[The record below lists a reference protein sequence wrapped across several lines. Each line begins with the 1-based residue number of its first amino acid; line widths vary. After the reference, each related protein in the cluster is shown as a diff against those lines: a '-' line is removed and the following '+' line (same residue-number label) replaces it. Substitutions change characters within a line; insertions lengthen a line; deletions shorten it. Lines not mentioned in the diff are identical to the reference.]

1 MEISLAPLTK
11 GNLGRTPVTIGVASG
26 KEKNEAKMKKVMMT
40 MTLMIITIIIIII
53 VLSRRRRRG
62 RESQLLH
69 SQRSTSRVGYVR
81 IKHSVT

>member
-1 MEISLAPLTK
+1 MEISIAPLTK
-11 GNLGRTPVTIGVASG
+11 GILGRTPVTIGVASG

-53 VLSRRRRRG
+53 VLSRRRRG